1 MHRQRWVIALIM
13 VVLALLAACSSEI
26 KVEPTL
32 TPTPKAKTVQN
43 VEPQSQ
49 ALMLKLTSPETN
61 LITDAKSVSVTG
73 ITSPDAT
80 LSVNGRLV
88 LPNADGIFSTEFELS
103 NLQNPLVVNVIAT
116 SIAGE
121 YESIVRP
128 VVYLNEPTT
137 SRSYSGTGKSALFGI
152 VTSVTPSEII
162 VNTASG
168 PVTLMTNA
176 STVVSIHGWDA
187 PLPTNLA
194 NGTLV
199 TVMTDGK
206 HALSALAV
214 LTRPAQ
220 TRHFTGIVIGS
231 GSAGDPETQTLT
243 LMDDSGRQI
252 TATAIGD
259 LAQEFNPAP
268 VGKLVTA
275 VLKQDLATG
284 SLVITAVDWA
294 LDAANRI
301 YDALALN
308 QSANSPES
316 TTNITALRWRLAEH
330 GVRNV
335 SMLINGLPYDG
346 SEEAINGA
354 NEVYSKIFSE
364 HHIGAPAADV
374 TGLVTA
380 IATSIG
386 ASETKLVTVQP
397 KSGQPVK
404 VKISGATPVT
414 LFGELIKSG
423 QLDLASRITVRYGI
437 LGNNAT
443 RVTVMAGNTLTEV
456 SSTQLAG
463 RAGRGEIQG
472 TLTDVGDMAA
482 VITILDRETGQQV
495 SLQSAGAVIF
505 KNGQQAEFASSMK
518 GESVY
523 ARFDPGSYR
532 LLELESVT
540 LRRDEENVSGVVHS
554 FIPKVA
560 DGNLTIRTPDGRLR
574 SFSHDSKTSIRRDG
588 LSVSIHDVR
597 LGDLVRPNTR
607 VSSSVGSNGKVQEIG
622 FLSLKAPEPGL
633 ITGVIR
639 GITEDLNGQVQVTV
653 SNIWLDLIILKVS
666 SNTDITLQ
674 GRGLGAQDLEIGQGI
689 ALGSYDPVTME
700 VGILALHPPKLP
712 DLAGASQRQKLI
724 F

>member
-1 MHRQRWVIALIM
+1 MHWQRRVIALIM
-13 VVLALLAACSSEI
+13 VVLGLLAACSSET

-61 LITDAKSVSVTG
+61 LITDAKSVLVTG

-88 LPNADGIFSTEFELS
+88 LQNADGIFFTEFELS
-103 NLQNPLVVNVIAT
+103 DSQNPLVINVIAT

-128 VVYLNEPTT
+128 VVYLNELTT

-214 LTRPAQ
+214 LTRPAR

-231 GSAGDPETQTLT
+231 GSAGDTETRTLT

-259 LAQEFNPAP
+259 LAQEFDPAP

-275 VLKQDLATG
+275 VLKQNLATG
-284 SLVITAVDWA
+284 SLVITAVDWP

-301 YDALALN
+301 DDALALN

-335 SMLINGLPYDG
+335 SMLVNGQPYDG
-346 SEEAINGA
+346 SEEEIRGA

-364 HHIGAPAADV
+364 HNIGAPAADV

-386 ASETKLVTVQP
+386 ASETRLVTVQP

-404 VKISGATPVT
+404 VKISGATPVA
-414 LFGELIKSG
+414 LFGERIKSG

-443 RVTVMAGNTLTEV
+443 RVTVTAGNTLTEV

-463 RAGRGEIQG
+463 QAGRGEIQG

-505 KNGQQAEFASSMK
+505 KNGQQAEFNSTMR

-540 LRRDEENVSGVVHS
+540 LRRNEENVSGVVHS
-554 FIPKVA
+554 FIPKVTN
-560 DGNLTIRTPDGRLR
+560 GNLTIRMPDGLLR
-574 SFSHDSKTSIRRDG
+574 SFSHDSETSIRRDG

-597 LGDLVRPNTR
+597 LGDVVRPNTR
-607 VSSSVGSNGKVQEIG
+607 VSSSVGSNGQVQEIG

-639 GITEDLNGQVQVTV
+639 GITGDLNGQIRVTV
-653 SNIWLDLIILKVS
+653 SNIWLDLISLRVS
-666 SNTDITLQ
+666 SNTAITLQ
-674 GRGLGAQDLEIGQGI
+674 GRELGAQDLEIGQGI

-700 VGILALHPPKLP
+700 VGILALHPPKLS
-712 DLAGASQRQKLI
+712 DRAGLPGAGS
-724 F
+724 

>member
-13 VVLALLAACSSEI
+13 VVLGLLAACSSET

-103 NLQNPLVVNVIAT
+103 DPQNPLVVNVIAT

-137 SRSYSGTGKSALFGI
+137 SRSYSGAGKSALFGI

-168 PVTLMTNA
+168 PVTLMTNT

-214 LTRPAQ
+214 LTRPAR

-231 GSAGDPETQTLT
+231 GSAGDPETRTLT

-275 VLKQDLATG
+275 VLKQNLATG
-284 SLVITAVDWA
+284 SLAVTAVDWA

-335 SMLINGLPYDG
+335 SMLVNGQPYDG
-346 SEEAINGA
+346 SEEAISGA

-386 ASETKLVTVQP
+386 ASETRLVTVQP

-404 VKISGATPVT
+404 VKISGATPVA
-414 LFGELIKSG
+414 LFGERIKSG
-423 QLDLASRITVRYGI
+423 QLDLASRIKVRYGI

-505 KNGQQAEFASSMK
+505 KNGQQAEFTSSMK
-518 GESVY
+518 GENVY

-540 LRRDEENVSGVVHS
+540 LRRNEENVSGVVHS
-554 FIPKVA
+554 FIPKVTN
-560 DGNLTIRTPDGRLR
+560 GNLTIRMPDGRLR
-574 SFSHDSKTSIRRDG
+574 SFSHDSETPIRRDG

-607 VSSSVGSNGKVQEIG
+607 VSSSVGSNGQEQEIG
-622 FLSLKAPEPGL
+622 FLSLKAAEPGL

-639 GITEDLNGQVQVTV
+639 GITGDLNGQVRVTV
-653 SNIWLDLIILKVS
+653 SNIWLDLISLKVS
-666 SNTDITLQ
+666 SNTAITLQ
-674 GRGLGAQDLEIGQGI
+674 GRELAAQDLEIGQGI

-700 VGILALHPPKLP
+700 VGILALHPPKLS
-712 DLAGASQRQKLI
+712 DKAGLPSGSS
-724 F
+724 

>member
-43 VEPQSQ
+43 VEPQAQS
-49 ALMLKLTSPETN
+49 LMLKLTSPETN

-128 VVYLNEPTT
+128 VVYLNEPTI
-137 SRSYSGTGKSALFGI
+137 SQSYSGTGKSALFGI

-284 SLVITAVDWA
+284 SLVVTAVDWA

-404 VKISGATPVT
+404 VKISGATPVA

-700 VGILALHPPKLP
+700 VRILTLHPPKLL
-712 DLAGASQRQKLI
+712 DRAGASQRQQLI